1 MTGILKSRCACCV
14 LALAVLMPLGAA
26 EAGSKS
32 TKRIGT
38 TVIGQDLP
46 SSQMAPLTAGE
57 CKRLGGRV
65 DNETNCKSGTECTTQ
80 TLDGAW
86 HSACITEVE

>member
-1 MTGILKSRCACCV
+1 MSSALSCRSACCAFLLTLLV
-14 LALAVLMPLGAA
+14 PLGAA

-32 TKRIGT
+32 AKDSAAA
-38 TVIGQDLP
+38 GQALP
-46 SSQMAPLTAGE
+46 ASQMAPLTASE

-65 DNETNCKSGTECTTQ
+65 SNDANCKAGKECTTQ

-86 HSACITEVE
+86 HTACITEVE